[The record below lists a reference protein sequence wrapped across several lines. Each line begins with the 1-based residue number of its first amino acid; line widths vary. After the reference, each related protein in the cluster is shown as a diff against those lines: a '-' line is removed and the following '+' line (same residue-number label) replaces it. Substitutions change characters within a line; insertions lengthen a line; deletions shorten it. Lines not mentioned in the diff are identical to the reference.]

1 MAKVLIPGA
10 VCLVLAL
17 VLVAVGLVVATS
29 DDDTADPPRTTDD
42 RDTTEPD
49 DDDPDGPGSAADPL
63 SLGQTSRVGDY
74 DVTVVSVDFE
84 ATDEIL
90 AENEFNE
97 PPTNDDYALVTMR
110 ATYVGDD
117 EGTPSSDLTAT
128 LDGGD
133 GVQYEEFE
141 CSAVT
146 PNGTDFTTLTNGG
159 ATSYDLCWDYRTE
172 AADGATMFVEAFLA
186 SDEGRTYWAID

>member
-1 MAKVLIPGA
+1 MAKVLIPLA
-10 VCLVLAL
+10 VCVVLGL
-17 VLVAVGLVVATS
+17 VLVAVGLVVAS
-29 DDDTADPPRTTDD
+29 GDDDDTADPPRTTDE
-42 RDTTEPD
+42 RDTTEP

-74 DVTVVSVDFE
+74 DVTVVSVDLE

-97 PPTNDDYALVTMR
+97 PPTNDDYALVTVR
-110 ATYVGDD
+110 ATYVGDE
-117 EGTPSSDLTAT
+117 EGTPSSDLTVT

-141 CSAVT
+141 CGAVT

-172 AADGATMFVEAFLA
+172 AADGASLFVEAFLA
-186 SDEGRTYWAID
+186 ADEERTYWSID